1 MKRVNGKTD
10 VESYDWWEQLKA
22 HGDWSVLK
30 RTRCKAKR
38 IVDSI
43 LRSQVLAE
51 SLSGSPLQDRST
63 THIHDTYATHYKRN
77 NP

>member
-1 MKRVNGKTD
+1 MKRVNGKID
-10 VESYDWWEQLKA
+10 VESYDWSEQLKA
-22 HGDWSVLK
+22 HGDWSVWK

-51 SLSGSPLQDRST
+51 SL
-63 THIHDTYATHYKRN
+63 
-77 NP
+77 